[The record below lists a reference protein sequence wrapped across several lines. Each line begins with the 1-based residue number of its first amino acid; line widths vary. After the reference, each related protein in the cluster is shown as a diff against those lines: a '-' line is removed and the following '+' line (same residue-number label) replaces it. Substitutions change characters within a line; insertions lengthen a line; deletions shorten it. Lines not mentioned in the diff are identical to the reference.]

1 MKVNDETEL
10 ELHAEIWTR
19 FARLALNE
27 DNNQMSKYSLRA
39 VESALSLNKG
49 NIPQTRIRWYSLAE
63 HLYSETLIKMLNPE
77 TQEPEVIYS

>member
-1 MKVNDETEL
+1 L

-27 DNNQMSKYSLRA
+27 DNSQMSKFSLRA

-49 NIPQTRIRWYSLAE
+49 NVPSTRIRWYSLAE
-63 HLYSETLIKMLNPE
+63 HLYSETLLKLLNPE
-77 TQEPEVIYS
+77 S

>member
-1 MKVNDETEL
+1 
-10 ELHAEIWTR
+10 
-19 FARLALNE
+19 
-27 DNNQMSKYSLRA
+27 MSKYSLRA

-77 TQEPEVIYS
+77 TQEPEVIYFNLGLVEVVVSWIVACFERG

>member
-1 MKVNDETEL
+1 
-10 ELHAEIWTR
+10 
-19 FARLALNE
+19 
-27 DNNQMSKYSLRA
+27 MSKFSLRA

-77 TQEPEVIYS
+77 TQEPEVRFILF

>member
-1 MKVNDETEL
+1 VKENDETEL

-49 NIPQTRIRWYSLAE
+49 NIP
-63 HLYSETLIKMLNPE
+63 
-77 TQEPEVIYS
+77 